1 MSMCNV
7 ELVGLAGLGVNLFKI
22 KEGKRAAK
30 LNRKDLFLKM
40 MYEEI
45 FRRFGY
51 QWEFSTVTMA
61 TTPTKKG

>member
-1 MSMCNV
+1 MSMV
-7 ELVGLAGLGVNLFKI
+7 TMELVGLPGLGVNLFKI
-22 KEGKRAAK
+22 KEGQRTAK
-30 LNRKDLFLKM
+30 MNRKDLLLKM